1 PREYGLEVQAEVE
14 RVVRFQGTYEI
25 VREPLRAAADAGKK
39 GEIPLCRC
47 VVLNSAGAV
56 VGTGTA
62 TYTGNGLFRVEL
74 PRDLVPGLYTVLI
87 ALYLNENYVNP
98 DIKMVPYRVSQ

>member
-1 PREYGLEVQAEVE
+1 
-14 RVVRFQGTYEI
+14 
-25 VREPLRAAADAGKK
+25 
-39 GEIPLCRC
+39 
-47 VVLNSAGAV
+47 VVLRPAGPV

-62 TYTGNGLFRVEL
+62 TYAGNGLFRVEL
-74 PRDLVPGLYTVLI
+74 PRGLAPGLYTVLI